1 MKLKDKDVKELG
13 TLMRNRRI
21 EKNYTLGQVQFKL
34 EKLGL
39 ICGKSD
45 IQRIEEGVRTTPNPI
60 LLSRLCKLYG
70 IDEIKLF
77 KKIGYL
83 PEEEIN
89 EKESQ
94 MVQEE
99 KTYYNINNSL
109 KKIKVYSSILEAF
122 GYFRETMEDVYDEV
136 YFSMEEFK
144 GKDIC
149 GVWIQEES
157 MKPELGDNSLIFI
170 EKNTPILHNE
180 IGVFYLNGQLLLK
193 RKIETEEK
201 NLILF
206 SEDRNY
212 NPILVKK
219 EDDYKELGKIIGIYH
234 KFCNHNKEKL
244 V

>member
-1 MKLKDKDVKELG
+1 MKLKDRDAKELG

-39 ICGKSD
+39 TCGKSD

-70 IDEIKLF
+70 VDEVKLF

-83 PEEEIN
+83 PEEESNDI
-89 EKESQ
+89 ESQ

-99 KTYYNINNSL
+99 RVYYNINNNL
-109 KKIKVYSSILEAF
+109 KKIKVYSSLLEAF
-122 GYFRETMEDVYDEV
+122 GYFHETMEDVYDEIL
-136 YFSMEEFK
+136 FSTERFK
-144 GKDIC
+144 NKDIC
-149 GVWIQEES
+149 GIWIQEES
-157 MKPELGDNSLIFI
+157 MLPESDNNSLIFI
-170 EKNTPILHNE
+170 EKNTPVLHNE
-180 IGVFYLNGQLLLK
+180 VGVFYLNGRLLLK
-193 RKIETEEK
+193 RKIETEERD
-201 NLILF
+201 LILF
-206 SEDRNY
+206 SENRDY

-219 EDDYKELGKIIGIYH
+219 EDDYKELGKIIGVYH
-234 KFCNHNKEKL
+234 QFCNHNKEKL